1 MDRGEGGSGRE
12 VGKGGQGGGE
22 REKKRRGGGRG
33 RNAEA
38 AQTLLQ
44 LLLITTVPGTERE
57 TNQGSHYPL

>member
-22 REKKRRGGGRG
+22 RRRGGGRG

-57 TNQGSHYPL
+57 TKQDSHYPL